1 MRSLK
6 NAGIVEVS
14 RPMSRR
20 GHIRVHVNHVKSL
33 EVKGRM
39 RVRTV
44 VRSTVQYCSN
54 CTVYL
59 LRRGTANV
67 ERVRDGRG
75 SGVIPQTVKKRG
87 ERKRTKNKFGTLHTI
102 KGRERFCFPL
112 IPSAYSF
119 SRNYCTFPMPMQCY
133 RKVVS
138 TGRAHRQ
145 TISDKLTK
153 NAWSRA
159 IMNKIYP
166 TLQSHP
172 PPSPQVLH
180 SAPKRLRGSL
190 VIT

>member
-6 NAGIVEVS
+6 NAGIVQVS
-14 RPMSRR
+14 RPMSQR
-20 GHIRVHVNHVKSL
+20 GHIRVHVKSL

-59 LRRGTANV
+59 LRRGTANG
-67 ERVRDGRG
+67 ERVRSRVWRNTTNG
-75 SGVIPQTVKKRG
+75 KKRG

-102 KGRERFCFPL
+102 KGRGRFCFPL

-172 PPSPQVLH
+172 PLSPQVLH
-180 SAPKRLRGSL
+180 SAPERLRGSL